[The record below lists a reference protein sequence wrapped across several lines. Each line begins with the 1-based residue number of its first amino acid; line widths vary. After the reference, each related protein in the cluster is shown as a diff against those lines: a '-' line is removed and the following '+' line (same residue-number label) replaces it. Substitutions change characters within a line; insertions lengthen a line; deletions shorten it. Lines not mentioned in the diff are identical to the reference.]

1 MIKNRR
7 EFKEITKIKGIS
19 RTANLSKKSPVDTR
33 NSFTNRISNT
43 DENVKFSFKA
53 DSEGDEL
60 SKQYPKN
67 FKYINC
73 VIKKAAFLLFNT
85 KQIQILPYLTEQKQ
99 ERIWILR
106 EFFSPWEIDA
116 KDYGEKVGAYYLTGY
131 RKWSIK

>member
-7 EFKEITKIKGIS
+7 EFKEITKIKEIS

-60 SKQYPKN
+60 SKQYPKK

-106 EFFSPWEIDA
+106 EFLVPG
-116 KDYGEKVGAYYLTGY
+116 K
-131 RKWSIK
+131 